1 MEDGTRDCIWLV
13 ALADSDLGK
22 GLIVSFRA
30 KHQTLMMML
39 FLLTRSIETREEP
52 QFMLN
57 FEAWTGF
64 VIVVCDLAR
73 SPFRAYSHDFVADR
87 LFYHNCL
94 DIGEPNLSR

>member
-13 ALADSDLGK
+13 DALVDSDLGK

-52 QFMLN
+52 QYMLN
-57 FEAWTGF
+57 FEA
-64 VIVVCDLAR
+64 
-73 SPFRAYSHDFVADR
+73 
-87 LFYHNCL
+87 
-94 DIGEPNLSR
+94 